1 LQREIFQN
9 QNLILPHQIVEEM
22 IMIEIDMIVGE
33 IGIVIEDQEVVVA
46 EEDLE
51 VVRVITEEEEVREGL
66 TDINPMALY
75 PR

>member
-46 EEDLE
+46 EEDFE
-51 VVRVITEEEEVREGL
+51 VVQVITEEEEGREGL
-66 TDINPMALY
+66 TDINPVALY
-75 PR
+75 PY